1 MPTLPR
7 QQVIAAYG
15 RQLRFLAAGGF
26 NTVAGYGLYLL
37 LQLVLPYQA
46 AYFVAFVAGVVGA
59 YCLNTL
65 FVFRTRLSW
74 RTFLAYPSIYVAQY
88 LISAPLLALLVEWL
102 QVRSTIAP
110 LIVSV
115 VMIPVSYLLNKL
127 MLTRGAAPASLG
139 DPHA

>member
-1 MPTLPR
+1 M
-7 QQVIAAYG
+7 IAAYS

-26 NTVAGYGLYLL
+26 NTLAGYGLYLL
-37 LQLVLPYQA
+37 LQLVLPYQL
-46 AYFVAFVAGVVGA
+46 AYFLAFVAGVVGA

-74 RTFLAYPSIYVAQY
+74 RTFLAYPVIYVAQY
-88 LISAPLLALLVEWL
+88 LVSAPLLAVLVEWL
-102 QVRSTIAP
+102 HVRSTIAP

-115 VMIPVSYLLNKL
+115 VMVPVSYLLNKL
-127 MLTRGAAPASLG
+127 MLTRAAAPASLG

>member
-1 MPTLPR
+1 
-7 QQVIAAYG
+7 VIAAYA

-26 NTVAGYGLYLL
+26 NTIAGYGLYLL

-46 AYFVAFVAGVVGA
+46 AYFLAFVAGVVGA

-74 RTFLAYPSIYVAQY
+74 RTFLAYPAIYVAQY
-88 LISAPLLALLVEWL
+88 LVSAPLLALLVEWL
-102 QVRSTIAP
+102 HVRSTIAP

-127 MLTRGAAPASLG
+127 MLTRGAAPAALEEPRG
-139 DPHA
+139 